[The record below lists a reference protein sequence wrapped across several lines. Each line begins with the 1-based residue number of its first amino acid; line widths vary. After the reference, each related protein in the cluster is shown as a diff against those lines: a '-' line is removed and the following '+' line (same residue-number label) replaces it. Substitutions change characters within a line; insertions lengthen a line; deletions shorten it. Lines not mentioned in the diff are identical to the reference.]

1 MIIIPMISQ
10 NSAGYFLMPRRLF
23 IGGNFMGKNDSP
35 QVRDLKKCAAEYNPR
50 KISSDELRRLKKALL
65 EMGDLSG
72 IIKNVAT
79 GTLIG
84 GHQRLKVLPFCPSR
98 PVIIAGSRS
107 VSGSSLGRK
116 GQNAAR
122 PKSASSAGSRVRG
135 AKRARRVAA

>member
-1 MIIIPMISQ
+1 
-10 NSAGYFLMPRRLF
+10 
-23 IGGNFMGKNDSP
+23 MGKNDSP

-84 GHQRLKVLPFCPSR
+84 GHQRLKVLPVDA
-98 PVIIAGSRS
+98 PVEIINRYD
-107 VSGSSLGRK
+107 
-116 GQNAAR
+116 
-122 PKSASSAGSRVRG
+122 PPTSAGTTADGYILTENVLPTGKFFGKMSI
-135 AKRARRVAA
+135 KKKWPISPPMPRAANGTRSN